1 MKKITIQEFAK
12 QLRQS
17 YPTKFK
23 NLSDVDLVSKWI
35 KLRPNSVEI
44 LKYSE
49 RGKLI
54 VDDVLKYTEG
64 EIKKIRGLK
73 KVTSPTD
80 TTKTQQDTTND
91 NSVVNTV
98 KDKVNDVIDKVKNTS
113 STSPKPTQTV
123 DSSVFNCIKNSN
135 TKGKN
140 LQQTKDNPEAY
151 SFFNTDG
158 SEFTFWANGDFTYYD
173 GDTTAN
179 GKWKCNGGNNFEA
192 NVDWKGTTHYY
203 KSETNEW
210 ALTQNAKKTVYENT
224 IKKIVS
230 KNLKSLTK

>member
-1 MKKITIQEFAK
+1 MNEKELQNIWNKFTNKFDVS
-12 QLRQS
+12 QLGLD
-17 YPTKFK
+17 YEKFK
-23 NLSDVDLVSKWI
+23 LKMDTLDKR
-35 KLRPNSVEI
+35 KRFFD
-44 LKYSE
+44 KYSQPLDLGDYE
-49 RGKLI
+49 NFEKSI
-54 VDDVLKYTEG
+54 
-64 EIKKIRGLK
+64 
-73 KVTSPTD
+73 SQPTP
-80 TTKTQQDTTND
+80 Q
-91 NSVVNTV
+91 
-98 KDKVNDVIDKVKNTS
+98 
-113 STSPKPTQTV
+113 SPKPTQTV
-123 DSSVFNCIKNSN
+123 NTSVFNCIKNSN

-179 GKWKCNGGNNFEA
+179 GKWKCKGGNNFEA
-192 NVDWKGTTHYY
+192 NVDWKGTTHYFR
-203 KSETNEW
+203 SETNEW

>member
-1 MKKITIQEFAK
+1 MKKLTVTQFATK
-12 QLRQS
+12 IRNT
-17 YPTKFK
+17 YPNRFK
-23 NLSDVDLVSKWI
+23 NLGDVELIFKWLKEFPDDRKYLDEIDATKGGI
-35 KLRPNSVEI
+35 KWGADGVINFFKKGVE
-44 LKYSE
+44 K
-49 RGKLI
+49 
-54 VDDVLKYTEG
+54 
-64 EIKKIRGLK
+64 
-73 KVTSPTD
+73 
-80 TTKTQQDTTND
+80 
-91 NSVVNTV
+91 V
-98 KDKVNDVIDKVKNTS
+98 KDKVQPTPSTPQTS
-113 STSPKPTQTV
+113 DSTTQQPITTTQPPKPVQTV
-123 DSSVFNCIKNSN
+123 DVSVFNCIKNSN

-151 SFFNTDG
+151 SFVNTDG
-158 SEFTFWANGDFTYYD
+158 SEFTFWSNGDFTYYD

-179 GKWKCNGGNNFEA
+179 GKWKCNGGNNFDA

>member
-1 MKKITIQEFAK
+1 MNEKELQNIWNKFTNKFDVS
-12 QLRQS
+12 QLGLD
-17 YPTKFK
+17 YEKFK
-23 NLSDVDLVSKWI
+23 LKMDTTDKR
-35 KLRPNSVEI
+35 KRFFD
-44 LKYSE
+44 KYSQS
-49 RGKLI
+49 L
-54 VDDVLKYTEG
+54 
-64 EIKKIRGLK
+64 GLGDYENFEK
-73 KVTSPTD
+73 NISQLSP
-80 TTKTQQDTTND
+80 QP
-91 NSVVNTV
+91 S
-98 KDKVNDVIDKVKNTS
+98 
-113 STSPKPTQTV
+113 KPAQTQTQTQPV

-158 SEFTFWANGDFTYYD
+158 SEFTFWTNGDFTYYD

-179 GKWKCNGGNNFEA
+179 GKWKCKGGNNFEA

-203 KSETNEW
+203 RSETNEW

-230 KNLKSLTK
+230 KNLKSLAK

>member
-1 MKKITIQEFAK
+1 MKKLTIKEYADI
-12 QLRQS
+12 LRAQ
-17 YPTKFK
+17 YPNKTKGKSDIQIVSSWVNLYPEKVELLKLDQRALLTVDNFK
-23 NLSDVDLVSKWI
+23 
-35 KLRPNSVEI
+35 
-44 LKYSE
+44 
-49 RGKLI
+49 
-54 VDDVLKYTEG
+54 KYT
-64 EIKKIRGLK
+64 KKEYEKLK
-73 KVTSPTD
+73 QKISPKKSTSPTPQTTD
-80 TTKTQQDTTND
+80 STSDSTKTTTQQPIIT
-91 NSVVNTV
+91 
-98 KDKVNDVIDKVKNTS
+98 
-113 STSPKPTQTV
+113 PKPAQTQPV
-123 DSSVFNCIKNSN
+123 DSSVFNCIRNSN

-179 GKWKCNGGNNFEA
+179 GKWKCKGGNNFEA

-230 KNLKSLTK
+230 KNLKSLVK

>member
-1 MKKITIQEFAK
+1 MKKLTVKEFA
-12 QLRQS
+12 
-17 YPTKFK
+17 T
-23 NLSDVDLVSKWI
+23 
-35 KLRPNSVEI
+35 KLRKKFPGELDN
-44 LKYSE
+44 L
-49 RGKLI
+49 
-54 VDDVLKYTEG
+54 DDVTLVL
-64 EIKKIRGLK
+64 RWLK
-73 KVTSPTD
+73 KYPKDSKYIDKTD
-80 TTKTQQDTTND
+80 ALKSGFTFTKD
-91 NSVVNTV
+91 NVVDWVKGKTEKI
-98 KDKVNDVIDKVKNTS
+98 KDKVTPQPTD
-113 STSPKPTQTV
+113 STSNIIKTTTQQPIITPKSTQPV

-179 GKWKCNGGNNFEA
+179 GKWKCKGGNNFEA

-203 KSETNEW
+203 RSETNEW

-230 KNLKSLTK
+230 K

>member
-1 MKKITIQEFAK
+1 MKKLTVKEFA
-12 QLRQS
+12 
-17 YPTKFK
+17 T
-23 NLSDVDLVSKWI
+23 
-35 KLRPNSVEI
+35 KLRKKFPGELDN
-44 LKYSE
+44 L
-49 RGKLI
+49 
-54 VDDVLKYTEG
+54 DDVTLVL
-64 EIKKIRGLK
+64 RWLK
-73 KVTSPTD
+73 KYPKDSKYIDKTD
-80 TTKTQQDTTND
+80 ALKSGFTFTKD
-91 NSVVNTV
+91 NVVDWVKGKTEKI
-98 KDKVNDVIDKVKNTS
+98 KDKVTPQPTD
-113 STSPKPTQTV
+113 STSNIIKTTTQQPIITPKSTQPV

-179 GKWKCNGGNNFEA
+179 GKWKCKGGNNFEA

-203 KSETNEW
+203 RSETNEW

>member
-1 MKKITIQEFAK
+1 MLREQYPNKTKGKSDIQIVSYWVNLYPEKVELLRTDQQALLTGDNIIKYLEKKYEKLK
-12 QLRQS
+12 QKIS
-17 YPTKFK
+17 P
-23 NLSDVDLVSKWI
+23 
-35 KLRPNSVEI
+35 
-44 LKYSE
+44 
-49 RGKLI
+49 
-54 VDDVLKYTEG
+54 
-64 EIKKIRGLK
+64 KKS
-73 KVTSPTD
+73 TPQPTD
-80 TTKTQQDTTND
+80 STSNSTKTTTQQPIVT
-91 NSVVNTV
+91 
-98 KDKVNDVIDKVKNTS
+98 
-113 STSPKPTQTV
+113 PKPTQTV
-123 DSSVFNCIKNSN
+123 DISVFNCIKNSN

-179 GKWKCNGGNNFEA
+179 GKWKCKGGNNFEA

-203 KSETNEW
+203 RSETNEW

>member
-1 MKKITIQEFAK
+1 MKKLTVKEFA
-12 QLRQS
+12 
-17 YPTKFK
+17 T
-23 NLSDVDLVSKWI
+23 
-35 KLRPNSVEI
+35 KLRKKFPGELDN
-44 LKYSE
+44 L
-49 RGKLI
+49 
-54 VDDVLKYTEG
+54 DDVTLVL
-64 EIKKIRGLK
+64 RWLK
-73 KVTSPTD
+73 KYPKDSKYIDKTDALNSGFTFTKDNVVNWVKGKTEKIKDKITPQPTD
-80 TTKTQQDTTND
+80 STSNSTKTTTQQPIIT
-91 NSVVNTV
+91 
-98 KDKVNDVIDKVKNTS
+98 
-113 STSPKPTQTV
+113 PKPAQSV

-140 LQQTKDNPEAY
+140 LQQTKDNPDAY

>member
-1 MKKITIQEFAK
+1 MKKLTVKEFA
-12 QLRQS
+12 
-17 YPTKFK
+17 T
-23 NLSDVDLVSKWI
+23 
-35 KLRPNSVEI
+35 
-44 LKYSE
+44 
-49 RGKLI
+49 KLI
-54 VDDVLKYTEG
+54 KKFPGELDNLDDVTLVL
-64 EIKKIRGLK
+64 RWLK
-73 KVTSPTD
+73 KYPKDSKYIDKTDALNSGFTFTKDNVVNWVKGKTEKIKDKITPQPTD
-80 TTKTQQDTTND
+80 TTKTTD
-91 NSVVNTV
+91 
-98 KDKVNDVIDKVKNTS
+98 
-113 STSPKPTQTV
+113 STSNSTKTTTQQPIITPKSTQPV

-179 GKWKCNGGNNFEA
+179 GKWKCKGGNNFEA

-203 KSETNEW
+203 RSETNEW

>member
-1 MKKITIQEFAK
+1 MNETELKRIWGILSSKFNMSNFTYDMFKQNMSNVEGRKKFWGKYSKDLKLDDYNLYE
-12 QLRQS
+12 
-17 YPTKFK
+17 K
-23 NLSDVDLVSKWI
+23 NL
-35 KLRPNSVEI
+35 
-44 LKYSE
+44 
-49 RGKLI
+49 
-54 VDDVLKYTEG
+54 
-64 EIKKIRGLK
+64 
-73 KVTSPTD
+73 
-80 TTKTQQDTTND
+80 TTNQT
-91 NSVVNTV
+91 STQGTLISPNT
-98 KDKVNDVIDKVKNTS
+98 TPP
-113 STSPKPTQTV
+113 PKPSQTV

-158 SEFTFWANGDFTYYD
+158 SEFTFWVNGDFTYYD

-179 GKWKCNGGNNFEA
+179 GKWKCKGGNNFEA

-203 KSETNEW
+203 RSETNEW

>member
-1 MKKITIQEFAK
+1 MKKLTVKEFAA
-12 QLRQS
+12 
-17 YPTKFK
+17 
-23 NLSDVDLVSKWI
+23 
-35 KLRPNSVEI
+35 KLRKDFPGQLDN
-44 LKYSE
+44 LN
-49 RGKLI
+49 
-54 VDDVLKYTEG
+54 DVTLV
-64 EIKKIRGLK
+64 IRWLK
-73 KVTSPTD
+73 KYPNDRKYLDKLDAAKVLGDVAVDKVKNVFSKD

-98 KDKVNDVIDKVKNTS
+98 KDKVNNVIDKVKNTS
-113 STSPKPTQTV
+113 TTPPKPIQTV
-123 DSSVFNCIKNSN
+123 DPSVFNCIRNSN

-179 GKWKCNGGNNFEA
+179 GKWKCKGGNNFDA
-192 NVDWKGTTHYY
+192 TVDWKGVPHYY
-203 KSETNEW
+203 RSETNEW

>member
-1 MKKITIQEFAK
+1 MKKLTIQQFAQNIRK
-12 QLRQS
+12 KRPGM
-17 YPTKFK
+17 YDD
-23 NLSDVDLVSKWI
+23 LSDNDLVYKW
-35 KLRPNSVEI
+35 
-44 LKYSE
+44 
-49 RGKLI
+49 
-54 VDDVLKYTEG
+54 
-64 EIKKIRGLK
+64 LK
-73 KVTSPTD
+73 KYNGDAKYIEPMELAKLGYDLGKGEVKKGTD
-80 TTKTQQDTTND
+80 YVKDKIKQTIPQDTTNN
-91 NSVVNTV
+91 NSIVNTV
-98 KDKVNDVIDKVKNTS
+98 KDVVDKFKNTGG
-113 STSPKPTQTV
+113 TPKPTQTV
-123 DSSVFNCIKNSN
+123 DISVFNCIKNSN

-179 GKWKCNGGNNFEA
+179 GKWKCKGGNNFEA

-203 KSETNEW
+203 RSETNEW

>member
-1 MKKITIQEFAK
+1 MNETELIRIWSILSSKFNMGTFTYDMFKQNMSNVEGRKKFWSKYSKDLKLDDYNLYE
-12 QLRQS
+12 
-17 YPTKFK
+17 K
-23 NLSDVDLVSKWI
+23 NL
-35 KLRPNSVEI
+35 
-44 LKYSE
+44 
-49 RGKLI
+49 
-54 VDDVLKYTEG
+54 
-64 EIKKIRGLK
+64 
-73 KVTSPTD
+73 
-80 TTKTQQDTTND
+80 TTNQT
-91 NSVVNTV
+91 STQGALISPNT
-98 KDKVNDVIDKVKNTS
+98 TPP
-113 STSPKPTQTV
+113 PKPTQTV
-123 DSSVFNCIKNSN
+123 DISVFNCIKNSN

-158 SEFTFWANGDFTYYD
+158 SEFTFWVNGDFTYYD

-192 NVDWKGTTHYY
+192 NVDWKGTTHYF

-230 KNLKSLTK
+230 KNLKSLIK

>member
-1 MKKITIQEFAK
+1 MKKLTVKEFA
-12 QLRQS
+12 
-17 YPTKFK
+17 T
-23 NLSDVDLVSKWI
+23 
-35 KLRPNSVEI
+35 KLRKKFPGELDN
-44 LKYSE
+44 L
-49 RGKLI
+49 
-54 VDDVLKYTEG
+54 DDVTLVL
-64 EIKKIRGLK
+64 RWLK
-73 KVTSPTD
+73 KYPKDSKYIDKTD
-80 TTKTQQDTTND
+80 ALKSGFTFTKD
-91 NSVVNTV
+91 NVVDWVKGKTEKI
-98 KDKVNDVIDKVKNTS
+98 KDKVTPQPTD
-113 STSPKPTQTV
+113 STSNIIKTTTQQPIITPKSTQPV

-179 GKWKCNGGNNFEA
+179 GKWKCKGGNNFEA
-192 NVDWKGTTHYY
+192 NVDWKGTTHYFR
-203 KSETNEW
+203 SETNEW

>member
-1 MKKITIQEFAK
+1 MNETELKRIWSILSSKFNMGTFTYDMFKQNMSNVEGRKKFWSKYSKDLKLDDYNLYE
-12 QLRQS
+12 
-17 YPTKFK
+17 K
-23 NLSDVDLVSKWI
+23 NLTTNQTSTQ
-35 KLRPNSVEI
+35 
-44 LKYSE
+44 
-49 RGKLI
+49 GALI
-54 VDDVLKYTEG
+54 
-64 EIKKIRGLK
+64 
-73 KVTSPTD
+73 SPT
-80 TTKTQQDTTND
+80 TTPP
-91 NSVVNTV
+91 
-98 KDKVNDVIDKVKNTS
+98 
-113 STSPKPTQTV
+113 PKPTQTV

-158 SEFTFWANGDFTYYD
+158 SEFTFWVNGDFTYYD

-192 NVDWKGTTHYY
+192 NVDWKGTTHYF

>member
-1 MKKITIQEFAK
+1 MKKLTVKEFA
-12 QLRQS
+12 
-17 YPTKFK
+17 T
-23 NLSDVDLVSKWI
+23 
-35 KLRPNSVEI
+35 KLRKKFPGELDN
-44 LKYSE
+44 L
-49 RGKLI
+49 
-54 VDDVLKYTEG
+54 DDVTLVL
-64 EIKKIRGLK
+64 RWLK
-73 KVTSPTD
+73 KYPKDSKYIDKTD
-80 TTKTQQDTTND
+80 ALKSGFTFTKD
-91 NSVVNTV
+91 NVVDWVKGKTEKI
-98 KDKVNDVIDKVKNTS
+98 KDKVTPQPTD
-113 STSPKPTQTV
+113 STSNIIKTTTQQPIITPKSTQPV

-179 GKWKCNGGNNFEA
+179 GKWKCKGGNNFEA

-203 KSETNEW
+203 RSETNEW

-230 KNLKSLTK
+230 KNLKSLAK

>member
-1 MKKITIQEFAK
+1 MKKVTIQQFAQDIRK
-12 QLRQS
+12 KRPGI
-17 YPTKFK
+17 YDD
-23 NLSDVDLVSKWI
+23 LSDNDLVFKWLKTYYADSKYIETSELAKLGYNEAGKLVSKGKDYVTD
-35 KLRPNSVEI
+35 KL
-44 LKYSE
+44 
-49 RGKLI
+49 GGQAA
-54 VDDVLKYTEG
+54 VDSTIQK
-64 EIKKIRGLK
+64 
-73 KVTSPTD
+73 
-80 TTKTQQDTTND
+80 
-91 NSVVNTV
+91 V
-98 KDKVNDVIDKVKNTS
+98 KDKATDVIDKVKNTDG
-113 STSPKPTQTV
+113 TSKPTQTV
-123 DSSVFNCIKNSN
+123 DPSVFNCIRNSN

-179 GKWKCNGGNNFEA
+179 GKWKCKGGNNFDA
-192 NVDWKGTTHYY
+192 TVDWKGVPHYY
-203 KSETNEW
+203 RSETNEW

>member
-1 MKKITIQEFAK
+1 MNEKELQNIWDKFTNKFDVSQLGLDYEKFKLKMNTLDKRKKFFDK
-12 QLRQS
+12 YSQS
-17 YPTKFK
+17 LGLGDYENYEKSISLPTPQPPKPSPSVKVDETKF
-23 NLSDVDLVSKWI
+23 S
-35 KLRPNSVEI
+35 
-44 LKYSE
+44 
-49 RGKLI
+49 
-54 VDDVLKYTEG
+54 
-64 EIKKIRGLK
+64 
-73 KVTSPTD
+73 
-80 TTKTQQDTTND
+80 
-91 NSVVNTV
+91 
-98 KDKVNDVIDKVKNTS
+98 
-113 STSPKPTQTV
+113 
-123 DSSVFNCIKNSN
+123 CIKNSN

-158 SEFTFWANGDFTYYD
+158 SEFTFWVNGDFTYYD

-192 NVDWKGTTHYY
+192 NVDWKGTTHYF

>member
-1 MKKITIQEFAK
+1 MKKLTVKEFA
-12 QLRQS
+12 
-17 YPTKFK
+17 
-23 NLSDVDLVSKWI
+23 D
-35 KLRPNSVEI
+35 KLRK
-44 LKYSE
+44 KYPRE
-49 RGKLI
+49 LDNL
-54 VDDVLKYTEG
+54 DDVTLIY
-64 EIKKIRGLK
+64 RWLK
-73 KVTSPTD
+73 KYPKDSEYLDKTDALNSGFTFTKDNVVNWVKGKTEKIKDKITPQPTD
-80 TTKTQQDTTND
+80 STSNSTKTTTQQPIITP
-91 NSVVNTV
+91 
-98 KDKVNDVIDKVKNTS
+98 K
-113 STSPKPTQTV
+113 STQPV

-179 GKWKCNGGNNFEA
+179 GKWKCKGGNNFEA

-203 KSETNEW
+203 RSETNEW